1 MGESC
6 GYSVRDRVGK
16 SSGACGLMVS
26 PADVPASYD
35 FNSLICPSRTK
46 AAFEHKRHFRQWSS
60 RAAHTRSSRQ
70 ASNAERER
78 LACNLAEAID
88 DLYAMTLQLVTASA
102 YLISCRCKSK
112 AFWQLSGRQR
122 NEEGH

>member
-1 MGESC
+1 MPS
-6 GYSVRDRVGK
+6 R
-16 SSGACGLMVS
+16 VS
-26 PADVPASYD
+26 PADVPAGYD

-46 AAFEHKRHFRQWSS
+46 AAFEHKRQFPQLSS

-78 LACNLAEAID
+78 LARNLAEAID
-88 DLYAMTLQLVTASA
+88 DLYRHDAAAQFERASSLGQL
-102 YLISCRCKSK
+102 CEE
-112 AFWQLSGRQR
+112 QR

>member
-1 MGESC
+1 MQRKALDF
-6 GYSVRDRVGK
+6 V
-16 SSGACGLMVS
+16 VS

-46 AAFEHKRHFRQWSS
+46 AAFEHKRQFPQLSS

-70 ASNAERER
+70 ATNAERER
-78 LACNLAEAID
+78 LARNLAEAID
-88 DLYAMTLQLVTASA
+88 DLYRHDAAAQFERAFSLGQL
-102 YLISCRCKSK
+102 CE
-112 AFWQLSGRQR
+112 GQR

>member
-1 MGESC
+1 
-6 GYSVRDRVGK
+6 
-16 SSGACGLMVS
+16 MVS

-46 AAFEHKRHFRQWSS
+46 AAFEHKRQFPQLSS

-78 LACNLAEAID
+78 LARNLAEAID

-102 YLISCRCKSK
+102 YLISCRCKSN
-112 AFWQLSGRQR
+112 AFWQLSERQR
-122 NEEGH
+122 NERATDKAMRPGR

>member
-1 MGESC
+1 MRRSC
-6 GYSVRDRVGK
+6 GYGVRGRVGK
-16 SSGACGLMVS
+16 SSGDCGLMVS

-46 AAFEHKRHFRQWSS
+46 AAFEHKRQFPQLSS

-78 LACNLAEAID
+78 LARNLAEAID
-88 DLYAMTLQLVTASA
+88 DLYAMTLQRVTASA
-102 YLISCRCKSK
+102 YLRADASRRR
-112 AFWQLSGRQR
+112 FGR
-122 NEEGH
+122 